1 MSVIAK
7 LSIRQV
13 KPFGM
18 GQAVELG
25 CVCANDLMAAYATT
39 EEDKLFTKYS
49 PWGEM
54 TINQPGGFGLGKVG
68 EVFYAVVL
76 RGDEAKRALLG
87 EWSGGNP
94 YPFPGAYVYT
104 SAHCRSMLD
113 MGDNQAK
120 TVEFVDHLKDQARG
134 IDRLAWK
141 MSVDNPGA
149 TDQFKPG
156 ASDYFIAL
164 YPEEKFDRDA
174 AIAAAHGRLTDKAG

>member
-7 LSIRQV
+7 LSIRQI

-25 CVCANDLMAAYATT
+25 CVCANDLMTAYAES

-54 TINQPGGFGLGKVG
+54 TINQPGGFVLGKVG
-68 EVFYAVVL
+68 DVFYAMVI
-76 RGDEAKRALLG
+76 REG
-87 EWSGGNP
+87 EPMPEDQGRFGGGK
-94 YPFPGAYVYT
+94 FPGSVAHA
-104 SAHCRSMLD
+104 SAACRSMLD

-120 TVEFVDHLKDQARG
+120 TVEFVDHLKDQANG

-149 TDQFKPG
+149 TNQFKPG
-156 ASDYFIAL
+156 ATDYWIAL
-164 YPEEKFDRDA
+164 YPEASFDRDQ
-174 AIAAAHGRLTDKAG
+174 AIAAAHGHVE